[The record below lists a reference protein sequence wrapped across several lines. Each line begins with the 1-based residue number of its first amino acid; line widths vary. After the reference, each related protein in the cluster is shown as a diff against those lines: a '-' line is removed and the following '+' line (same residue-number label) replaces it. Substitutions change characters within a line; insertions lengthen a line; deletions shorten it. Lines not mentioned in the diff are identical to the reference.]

1 MQKCGC
7 KGTKIFNPSNLFQ
20 IKTQL
25 LSVVPIIQNITLIIS
40 CECKTEKTAYCFIFR
55 IKTIYFA
62 VREKT
67 NKNNITMNSFKK
79 YLGAIVVIL
88 GAILLICSF
97 FLGWNNNNGVQIG
110 ALVIMI
116 AGLLLHIFLGKKA

>member
-1 MQKCGC
+1 LQ
-7 KGTKIFNPSNLFQ
+7 S
-20 IKTQL
+20 
-25 LSVVPIIQNITLIIS
+25 
-40 CECKTEKTAYCFIFR
+40 EKKQT
-55 IKTIYFA
+55 
-62 VREKT
+62 
-67 NKNNITMNSFKK
+67 KNNITMNSFKK

-110 ALVIMI
+110 ALAIMI